1 MFSGFWNE
9 FHVQTRTLRP
19 RGTAGRDDRD
29 PLEHLLLRLLDY
41 TCIERL
47 RDAIQHIID
56 RRAHMSV
63 LKELLDL
70 AKIPT
75 RLQIELCSSPGRDV
89 RESESWQSMPP
100 CKRAK
105 SLDGKC
111 PVKWKGKGLCWHCRS
126 GRDTRTV
133 LLIWAERPQEPE
145 GL

>member
-75 RLQIELCSSPGRDV
+75 RL
-89 RESESWQSMPP
+89 
-100 CKRAK
+100 
-105 SLDGKC
+105 
-111 PVKWKGKGLCWHCRS
+111 
-126 GRDTRTV
+126 
-133 LLIWAERPQEPE
+133 
-145 GL
+145 